1 MKKKYKFFCFGF
13 GQVAKYLIKK
23 ISDSNIS
30 FDLITTNTTKTCL
43 KYFNGKKHKSYYL
56 KNNKFD
62 NRLLNDLNT
71 SNKILISISPKNE
84 KDIVLKNFGRNFKK
98 NKFDWVAYLSATNV
112 YGDQKGQWVD
122 ENAKLK
128 PTSKRGIA
136 RLNAETGWLKYYKD
150 FKIPIQI
157 FRLSGIYSNESNIIN
172 RLKMG
177 TLKVVKKKNHFFSR
191 IHVEDIAEILAL
203 SLEKKY
209 AGQVFNISDDYP
221 CSNQEIAK
229 YASLLTNTELPKE
242 IEFKNIKENMLKN
255 FYKESKKVDN
265 KKMKKFFNYNLKYA
279 TYKEGLKSIKYQNI

>member
-43 KYFNGKKHKSYYL
+43 KDFNGKKHKSYYL

-71 SNKILISISPKNE
+71 SNKILISIPPKNE
-84 KDIVLKNFGRNFKK
+84 KDIVLKNFGKNFKK

-136 RLNAETGWLKYYKD
+136 RLNAETAWLKYYKD

-203 SLEKKY
+203 SLEKNY

-229 YASLLTNTELPKE
+229 YASLLTKTELPKE